1 MVSNH
6 TNNSATTLGNENV
19 QNEKKSCRKNPDRIV
34 SEREILYYRSR
45 KLGTNR
51 YLQQKIYKKNFFFI
65 KQQMF

>member
-1 MVSNH
+1 MS
-6 TNNSATTLGNENV
+6 TNSAPNV

-51 YLQQKIYKKNFFFI
+51 YLQQKIYKKNFFFH
-65 KQQMF
+65 QAANV